1 MLTLRKIPSYPFYS
15 SYPSYPIYMNLTQ
28 RIARNTIIQF
38 SGKIIGTL
46 LGVLTIAIMTRYLGQ
61 IGFGQYSTI
70 TAYLQ
75 FFAILV
81 DMGLAVTVVRLIS
94 DPRYEAQKI
103 INNVFSLRFFSALF
117 FLGLAPLLIIFF
129 PYDNLIKLGVA
140 ITTLSYFFSALNL
153 IIIGLFQKELKMGGV
168 TVSEIAG
175 RLVLLLLVLL
185 AALANK
191 GLLFIMLAVVAASA
205 VNFILNYLFA
215 LKYVRLAF
223 AFDWGVW
230 KKILALTWPIA
241 VSIAFNLVYFK
252 ADTIILYLFRS
263 QAEVGI
269 YSAPYRVLEIL
280 TNFIYLFIGLIFP
293 ILTLNWTQKNFS
305 KFKEIFQKTF
315 DILIIIA
322 LPMIFGALF
331 IAKDLMALIAGP
343 EFIASGLVL
352 QIIIFATAIIFV
364 NSLFGY
370 TVVVIDKQ
378 KQMVGAY
385 FLVAIIALAGYLI
398 TIPKYG
404 YIGAAAFTIVSEAL
418 IFLFNIIIVI
428 KTTKLGLRLQIILK
442 TLAASLI
449 MSVFLF
455 FLQGQNVILRL
466 ILASIIY
473 IIALFIFKGL
483 SKELV
488 LAIIGLKSQP
498 NQGKINGQV

>member
-1 MLTLRKIPSYPFYS
+1 MS
-15 SYPSYPIYMNLTQ
+15 LTQ

-94 DPRYEAQKI
+94 DPQYEVQKI

-117 FLGLAPLLIIFF
+117 FLGLAPLVIIFF

-168 TVSEIAG
+168 TISEIAG
-175 RLVLLLLVLL
+175 RAVLLILVLL

-191 GLLFIMLAVVAASA
+191 GLLFIMLAVVIASM

-223 AFDWGVW
+223 AFDWGLW
-230 KKILALTWPIA
+230 KKIIALTWPIA
-241 VSIAFNLVYFK
+241 ISIAFNLVYFK
-252 ADTIILYLFRS
+252 ADTIILSLFRS

-293 ILTLNWTQKNFS
+293 ILTLNWAQKNFS

-315 DILIIIA
+315 DVLIIIA
-322 LPMIFGALF
+322 LPMIFGTLF
-331 IAKDLMALIAGP
+331 IAKDLMVLIAGP

-352 QIIIFATAIIFV
+352 QIIIFATAIIFI

-404 YIGAAAFTIVSEAL
+404 YFGAAAFTIISEAL
-418 IFLFNIIIVI
+418 IFIFNIVMVI
-428 KTTKLGLRLQIILK
+428 KTTNLGIKLRIILK
-442 TLAASLI
+442 TMAASLV
-449 MSVFLF
+449 MAVFLYF
-455 FLQGQNVILRL
+455 FQGQNVILQL
-466 ILASIIY
+466 ILASIVY
-473 IIALFIFKGL
+473 IIALYLFKGL

-488 LAIIGLKSQP
+488 LAIIGLKSQAD
-498 NQGKINGQV
+498 QGKINGQV